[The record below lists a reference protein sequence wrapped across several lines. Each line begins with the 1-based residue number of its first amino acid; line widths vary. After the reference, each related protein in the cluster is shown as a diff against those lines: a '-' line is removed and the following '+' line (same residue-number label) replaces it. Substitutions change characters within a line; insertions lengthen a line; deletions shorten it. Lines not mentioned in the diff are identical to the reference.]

1 VRDQL
6 ARWISI
12 LAHPFV
18 VSLLLIGSAAVRFVG
33 AQNRAAVI
41 FSTVS
46 IVILPLGWFMYH
58 QTRCGRWKNVD
69 ASDRSERPV
78 LYALALIL
86 TAALGLYLFQNP
98 ATRVLAR
105 GAFGMLGLLIAGRAL
120 NAIIKSSMHVAVL
133 TFAAVL
139 LCLIEWKLGL
149 ALAILVPAVA
159 WARVAMQR
167 HSWSEVSAGLLMG
180 VGAAMAA
187 RFL

>member
-1 VRDQL
+1 MRDQL

-18 VSLLLIGSAAVRFVG
+18 VSLLCVAIATVRFVG
-33 AQNRAAVI
+33 VQNRAAVI
-41 FSTVS
+41 LSTVL
-46 IVILPLGWFMYH
+46 IVILPLCWFMYQ
-58 QTRCGRWKNVD
+58 QTRRGRWKNID
-69 ASDRSERPV
+69 ASDRSERPT

-105 GAFGMLGLLIAGRAL
+105 GAFGMLGLLIVGRTL
-120 NAIIKSSMHVAVL
+120 NAIVKSSMHVAVL
-133 TFAAVL
+133 TFVAVI
-139 LCLIEWKLGL
+139 LCFIEWKFGL
-149 ALAILVPAVA
+149 ALAIVIPAVA

-167 HSWSEVSAGLLMG
+167 HSWSEVSVGLLLG
-180 VGAAMAA
+180 FGAAIGA